1 MTRLKVHIT
10 TLPFNKDNLAFL
22 EKSFDV
28 SINPLGRK
36 IKNEE
41 VYEQVNKADY
51 IIAGTEKYDQEL
63 LSKLVNLKGISR
75 VGIGIDNID
84 LDIAAKNNIKVFNT
98 PEEPAKGV
106 AELTIAF
113 ILNLLREISSHQ
125 LNLNQGNW
133 ERTLGK
139 SLNEA
144 TISLIGG
151 GRVAKNVSKFL
162 LSARVKKIKVF
173 DVLDLST
180 DPDWKHESISICEFE
195 ECLSNSDIVSLHVP
209 MNEENKNM
217 ISKKEFLVM
226 SKNSY
231 LINVSRGGLINEEDL
246 YEALNSN
253 LIKGAALDVFSYKS
267 LDAVFVGTLDDPE
280 NWQPNGVHLGI
291 ESKIPWDVI
300 HDKLP
305 QYRTEEDPD
314 FIAASS
320 SENTMIK

>member
-28 SINPLGRK
+28 TINPLGRK

-51 IIAGTEKYDQEL
+51 VIAGTEKYDQEL

-84 LDIAAKNNIKVFNT
+84 LDIAAKNNIKIFNT

-106 AELTIAF
+106 AELTLTF

-125 LNLNQGNW
+125 HNLNQGNW

-162 LSARVKKIKVF
+162 LSAGVKKIKVF
-173 DVLDLST
+173 DILDLST
-180 DPDWKHESISICEFE
+180 DPDWRHESISFCGFE

-253 LIKGAALDVFSYKS
+253 LIKGAALDVFATEPYE
-267 LDAVFVGTLDDPE
+267 G
-280 NWQPNGVHLGI
+280 
-291 ESKIPWDVI
+291 
-300 HDKLP
+300 KLL
-305 QYRTEEDPD
+305 ECKNL
-314 FIAASS
+314 IATPHVASS
-320 SENTMIK
+320 TEYVRDQMERRACENLINLLDE

>member
-28 SINPLGRK
+28 TINPLGRK

-41 VYEQVNKADY
+41 VYDQVCKADY
-51 IIAGTEKYDQEL
+51 VIAGTEKYDQEL

-84 LDIAAKNNIKVFNT
+84 LDIAAKNNIKIFNT

-106 AELTIAF
+106 AELTLTF

-125 LNLNQGNW
+125 HNLNQGNW

-162 LSARVKKIKVF
+162 LSAGVKKIKVF
-173 DVLDLST
+173 DILDLST
-180 DPDWKHESISICEFE
+180 DPDWRHESISICGFE

-209 MNEENKNM
+209 MNAENKNM
-217 ISKKEFLVM
+217 ISKKELLVM
-226 SKNSY
+226 GKNSY

-253 LIKGAALDVFSYKS
+253 LIKGAALDVFATEPYE
-267 LDAVFVGTLDDPE
+267 G
-280 NWQPNGVHLGI
+280 
-291 ESKIPWDVI
+291 
-300 HDKLP
+300 KLL
-305 QYRTEEDPD
+305 ECKNL
-314 FIAASS
+314 IATPHVASS
-320 SENTMIK
+320 TEYVRDQMERRACENLINLLDE

>member
-28 SINPLGRK
+28 TINPLGRK

-51 IIAGTEKYDQEL
+51 VIAGTEKYDQEL

-84 LDIAAKNNIKVFNT
+84 LDIAAKNNIKIFNT

-106 AELTIAF
+106 AELTLTF

-162 LSARVKKIKVF
+162 LSAGVKKIKVF
-173 DVLDLST
+173 DILDLST
-180 DPDWKHESISICEFE
+180 DPDWRHESISICGFE
-195 ECLSNSDIVSLHVP
+195 KCLSNSDIVSLHVP
-209 MNEENKNM
+209 MSEENKNM
-217 ISKKEFLVM
+217 ISKKELLVM
-226 SKNSY
+226 GKNSY

-253 LIKGAALDVFSYKS
+253 LIKGAALDVFATEPYE
-267 LDAVFVGTLDDPE
+267 G
-280 NWQPNGVHLGI
+280 
-291 ESKIPWDVI
+291 
-300 HDKLP
+300 KLL
-305 QYRTEEDPD
+305 ECKNL
-314 FIAASS
+314 IATPHVASS
-320 SENTMIK
+320 TEYVRNQMERKACENLINLLDE

>member
-1 MTRLKVHIT
+1 MTKLKVHIT

-28 SINPLGRK
+28 TINPLGRK

-63 LSKLVNLKGISR
+63 LCKLVNLKGISR

-253 LIKGAALDVFSYKS
+253 LIKGAALDVFATEPYE
-267 LDAVFVGTLDDPE
+267 G
-280 NWQPNGVHLGI
+280 
-291 ESKIPWDVI
+291 
-300 HDKLP
+300 KLL
-305 QYRTEEDPD
+305 ECKNL
-314 FIAASS
+314 IATPHVASS
-320 SENTMIK
+320 TEYVRDQMERKACENLINLLDE

>member
-28 SINPLGRK
+28 TINPLGRK

-41 VYEQVNKADY
+41 VYEQVHKADY
-51 IIAGTEKYDQEL
+51 VIAGTEKYDEEL
-63 LSKLVNLKGISR
+63 LSKLENLKGISR

-125 LNLNQGNW
+125 LNLNQGKW

-162 LSARVKKIKVF
+162 LSGGVKKIKVF
-173 DVLDLST
+173 DILDLST
-180 DPDWKHESISICEFE
+180 DPDWKHESISMCGFE

-209 MNEENKNM
+209 MNVQNKNM
-217 ISKKEFLVM
+217 ISKKELLVM
-226 SKNSY
+226 GKNSY

-246 YEALNSN
+246 YKALNSN
-253 LIKGAALDVFSYKS
+253 LIKGAALDVFATEPYK
-267 LDAVFVGTLDDPE
+267 G
-280 NWQPNGVHLGI
+280 
-291 ESKIPWDVI
+291 
-300 HDKLP
+300 KLL
-305 QYRTEEDPD
+305 ECKNL
-314 FIAASS
+314 IATPHVASS
-320 SENTMIK
+320 TEYVRDQMERKACENLINLLHE

>member
-28 SINPLGRK
+28 TINPLGRK

-51 IIAGTEKYDQEL
+51 VIAGTEKYDQEL

-84 LDIAAKNNIKVFNT
+84 LDIAAKNNIKIFNT

-106 AELTIAF
+106 AELTLTF

-125 LNLNQGNW
+125 HNLNQGNW

-162 LSARVKKIKVF
+162 LSAGVKKIKVF
-173 DVLDLST
+173 DILDLST
-180 DPDWKHESISICEFE
+180 DPDWRHENISICGFE

-217 ISKKEFLVM
+217 ISKKELLVM
-226 SKNSY
+226 GKDSY

-253 LIKGAALDVFSYKS
+253 LIKGAALDVFATEPYE
-267 LDAVFVGTLDDPE
+267 G
-280 NWQPNGVHLGI
+280 
-291 ESKIPWDVI
+291 
-300 HDKLP
+300 KLL
-305 QYRTEEDPD
+305 ECKNL
-314 FIAASS
+314 IATPHVASS
-320 SENTMIK
+320 TEYVRDQMERKACENLINLLDE

>member
-28 SINPLGRK
+28 TINPLGRK

-41 VYEQVNKADY
+41 VYEQVHKADY
-51 IIAGTEKYDQEL
+51 IIAGTEKYNQEL

-84 LDIAAKNNIKVFNT
+84 LDIAAKNNIKIFNT

-106 AELTIAF
+106 AELTLAF

-133 ERTLGK
+133 EKTLGK

-162 LSARVKKIKVF
+162 LSAGVKKIKVF
-173 DVLDLST
+173 DILDLST
-180 DPDWKHESISICEFE
+180 DPDWKHESISICGFE

-217 ISKKEFLVM
+217 ISKKELLVM
-226 SKNSY
+226 GKNSY

-253 LIKGAALDVFSYKS
+253 LIKGAALDVFATEPYEGKL
-267 LDAVFVGTLDDPE
+267 LDCKNL
-280 NWQPNGVHLGI
+280 
-291 ESKIPWDVI
+291 
-300 HDKLP
+300 
-305 QYRTEEDPD
+305 
-314 FIAASS
+314 IATPHVASS
-320 SENTMIK
+320 TEYVRDQMERRACENLINLLDE

>member
-28 SINPLGRK
+28 TINPLGRK

-41 VYEQVNKADY
+41 VYEQVYKADY
-51 IIAGTEKYDQEL
+51 VIAGTEKYDQEL

-84 LDIAAKNNIKVFNT
+84 LDIAAKNNIKIFNT

-106 AELTIAF
+106 AELTLTF

-162 LSARVKKIKVF
+162 LSAGVKKIKVF
-173 DVLDLST
+173 DILDLST
-180 DPDWKHESISICEFE
+180 DPDWRHESISICGFE

-217 ISKKEFLVM
+217 ISKKELLVM
-226 SKNSY
+226 GKNSY

-253 LIKGAALDVFSYKS
+253 LIKGAALDVFATEPYE
-267 LDAVFVGTLDDPE
+267 G
-280 NWQPNGVHLGI
+280 
-291 ESKIPWDVI
+291 
-300 HDKLP
+300 KLL
-305 QYRTEEDPD
+305 ECKNL
-314 FIAASS
+314 IATPHVASS
-320 SENTMIK
+320 TEYVRDQMERRACENLINLLDE

>member
-1 MTRLKVHIT
+1 MTKLKVHIT

-28 SINPLGRK
+28 TINPLGRK

-51 IIAGTEKYDQEL
+51 VIAGTEKYDQEL

-162 LSARVKKIKVF
+162 LSAGVKKIKVF
-173 DVLDLST
+173 DILDLST
-180 DPDWKHESISICEFE
+180 DPDWKHESISICGFE

-253 LIKGAALDVFSYKS
+253 LIKGAALDVFATEPYE
-267 LDAVFVGTLDDPE
+267 G
-280 NWQPNGVHLGI
+280 
-291 ESKIPWDVI
+291 
-300 HDKLP
+300 KLL
-305 QYRTEEDPD
+305 ECKNL
-314 FIAASS
+314 IATPHVASS
-320 SENTMIK
+320 TEYVRDQMERRACENLINLLDE

>member
-1 MTRLKVHIT
+1 MTKLKVHIT

-28 SINPLGRK
+28 TINPLGRK

-51 IIAGTEKYDQEL
+51 VIAGTEKYDQEL

-162 LSARVKKIKVF
+162 LSAGVKKIKVF
-173 DVLDLST
+173 DILDLST
-180 DPDWKHESISICEFE
+180 DPDWKHESISICGFE

-253 LIKGAALDVFSYKS
+253 LIKGAALDVFATEPYE
-267 LDAVFVGTLDDPE
+267 G
-280 NWQPNGVHLGI
+280 
-291 ESKIPWDVI
+291 
-300 HDKLP
+300 KLL
-305 QYRTEEDPD
+305 ECKNL
-314 FIAASS
+314 IATPHVASS
-320 SENTMIK
+320 TEYVRDQMERKACENLINLLDE

>member
-28 SINPLGRK
+28 TINPLGRK

-51 IIAGTEKYDQEL
+51 VIAGTEKYDQEL

-106 AELTIAF
+106 AELTLTF

-125 LNLNQGNW
+125 HNLNQGNW

-162 LSARVKKIKVF
+162 LSAGVKKIKVF
-173 DVLDLST
+173 DILDLST
-180 DPDWKHESISICEFE
+180 DPDWRHESISICGFE

-253 LIKGAALDVFSYKS
+253 LIKGAALDVFATEPYE
-267 LDAVFVGTLDDPE
+267 G
-280 NWQPNGVHLGI
+280 
-291 ESKIPWDVI
+291 
-300 HDKLP
+300 KLL
-305 QYRTEEDPD
+305 ECKNL
-314 FIAASS
+314 IATPHVASS
-320 SENTMIK
+320 TEYVRDQMERKACENLINLLDE

>member
-28 SINPLGRK
+28 TINPLGRK

-41 VYEQVNKADY
+41 IYEQVHKADY
-51 IIAGTEKYDQEL
+51 VIAGTEKYDEEL
-63 LSKLVNLKGISR
+63 LSKLENLKGISR

-125 LNLNQGNW
+125 LNLNQGKW

-162 LSARVKKIKVF
+162 LSGGVKKIKVF
-173 DVLDLST
+173 DILDLST
-180 DPDWKHESISICEFE
+180 DPDWKHESISICGFE

-209 MNEENKNM
+209 MNVQNKNM
-217 ISKKEFLVM
+217 ISKKELLVM
-226 SKNSY
+226 GKNSY

-246 YEALNSN
+246 YKALNSN
-253 LIKGAALDVFSYKS
+253 LIKGAALDVFATEPYK
-267 LDAVFVGTLDDPE
+267 G
-280 NWQPNGVHLGI
+280 
-291 ESKIPWDVI
+291 
-300 HDKLP
+300 KLL
-305 QYRTEEDPD
+305 ECKNL
-314 FIAASS
+314 IATPHVASS
-320 SENTMIK
+320 TEYVRDQMERKACENLINLLHE

>member
-1 MTRLKVHIT
+1 MTKLKVHIT

-28 SINPLGRK
+28 TINPLGRK

-41 VYEQVNKADY
+41 VYEQVHKADY
-51 IIAGTEKYDQEL
+51 VIAGTEKYDQEL

-75 VGIGIDNID
+75 VGIGIDNIN
-84 LDIAAKNNIKVFNT
+84 LDIAAKNNIKIFNT

-106 AELTIAF
+106 AELTLAF

-162 LSARVKKIKVF
+162 LSAGVKKIKVF
-173 DVLDLST
+173 DILDLST
-180 DPDWKHESISICEFE
+180 DPDWKHESISICGFE

-209 MNEENKNM
+209 MNEKNKNM
-217 ISKKEFLVM
+217 ISKKELLVM
-226 SKNSY
+226 GKNSY

-253 LIKGAALDVFSYKS
+253 LIKGAALDVFATEPYEGKL
-267 LDAVFVGTLDDPE
+267 LDCKNL
-280 NWQPNGVHLGI
+280 
-291 ESKIPWDVI
+291 
-300 HDKLP
+300 
-305 QYRTEEDPD
+305 
-314 FIAASS
+314 IATPHVASS
-320 SENTMIK
+320 TEYVRDQMERKACENLISLLDE

>member
-28 SINPLGRK
+28 TINPLGRK

-51 IIAGTEKYDQEL
+51 VIAGTEKYDQEL

-84 LDIAAKNNIKVFNT
+84 LDIAAKNNIKIFNT

-106 AELTIAF
+106 AELTLTF

-125 LNLNQGNW
+125 HNLNQGNW

-162 LSARVKKIKVF
+162 LSAGVKKIKVF
-173 DVLDLST
+173 DILDLST
-180 DPDWKHESISICEFE
+180 DPDWKHESISICGFE

-217 ISKKEFLVM
+217 ISKKELLVM
-226 SKNSY
+226 GKNSY

-253 LIKGAALDVFSYKS
+253 RIKGAALDVFATEPYE
-267 LDAVFVGTLDDPE
+267 G
-280 NWQPNGVHLGI
+280 
-291 ESKIPWDVI
+291 
-300 HDKLP
+300 KLL
-305 QYRTEEDPD
+305 ECKNL
-314 FIAASS
+314 IATPHVASS
-320 SENTMIK
+320 TEYVRDQMERRACENLINLLDE

>member
-28 SINPLGRK
+28 TINPLGRK

-51 IIAGTEKYDQEL
+51 VIAGTEKYDQEL

-84 LDIAAKNNIKVFNT
+84 LDIAAKNNIKIFNT

-106 AELTIAF
+106 AELTLTF

-162 LSARVKKIKVF
+162 LSAGVKKIKVF
-173 DVLDLST
+173 DILDLST
-180 DPDWKHESISICEFE
+180 DPDWRHESISICGFE
-195 ECLSNSDIVSLHVP
+195 ECISNSDIVSLHIP
-209 MNEENKNM
+209 MNAENKNM
-217 ISKKEFLVM
+217 ISKKELLVM
-226 SKNSY
+226 GKNSY

-253 LIKGAALDVFSYKS
+253 LIKGAALDVFATEPYE
-267 LDAVFVGTLDDPE
+267 G
-280 NWQPNGVHLGI
+280 
-291 ESKIPWDVI
+291 
-300 HDKLP
+300 KLL
-305 QYRTEEDPD
+305 ECKNL
-314 FIAASS
+314 IATPHVASS
-320 SENTMIK
+320 TEYVRDQMERRACENLINLLDE

>member
-1 MTRLKVHIT
+1 MTKLKVHIT

-106 AELTIAF
+106 AELTLTF

-125 LNLNQGNW
+125 HNLNQGNW

-253 LIKGAALDVFSYKS
+253 LIKGAALDVFATEPYEGKL
-267 LDAVFVGTLDDPE
+267 LDCKNL
-280 NWQPNGVHLGI
+280 
-291 ESKIPWDVI
+291 
-300 HDKLP
+300 
-305 QYRTEEDPD
+305 
-314 FIAASS
+314 IATPHVASS
-320 SENTMIK
+320 TEYVRDQMERKACKNLINLLDE

>member
-28 SINPLGRK
+28 TINPLGRK

-41 VYEQVNKADY
+41 VYEQVHKADY
-51 IIAGTEKYDQEL
+51 IIAGTEKYNQEL

-84 LDIAAKNNIKVFNT
+84 LNIAAKNNIKIFNT

-106 AELTIAF
+106 AELTLAF

-133 ERTLGK
+133 EKTLGK

-162 LSARVKKIKVF
+162 LSAGVKKIKVF
-173 DVLDLST
+173 DILDLST
-180 DPDWKHESISICEFE
+180 DPDWRHESISICGFE

-217 ISKKEFLVM
+217 ISKKELLVM
-226 SKNSY
+226 GKNSY

-253 LIKGAALDVFSYKS
+253 LIKGAALDVFATEPYEGKL
-267 LDAVFVGTLDDPE
+267 LDCKNL
-280 NWQPNGVHLGI
+280 
-291 ESKIPWDVI
+291 
-300 HDKLP
+300 
-305 QYRTEEDPD
+305 
-314 FIAASS
+314 IATPHVASS
-320 SENTMIK
+320 TEYVRDQMERKACENLINLLDE

>member
-28 SINPLGRK
+28 TINPLGRK

-41 VYEQVNKADY
+41 VYEQVHKADY
-51 IIAGTEKYDQEL
+51 IIAGTEKYNQEL

-84 LDIAAKNNIKVFNT
+84 LNIAAKNNIKIFNT

-106 AELTIAF
+106 AELTLAF

-133 ERTLGK
+133 EKTLGK

-162 LSARVKKIKVF
+162 LSAGVKKIKVF
-173 DVLDLST
+173 DILDLST
-180 DPDWKHESISICEFE
+180 DPDWRHESISICGFE

-209 MNEENKNM
+209 MNEKNKNL
-217 ISKKEFLVM
+217 ISKKELLVM
-226 SKNSY
+226 GKNSY

-253 LIKGAALDVFSYKS
+253 LIKGAALDVFATEPYEGRL
-267 LDAVFVGTLDDPE
+267 LDCKNL
-280 NWQPNGVHLGI
+280 
-291 ESKIPWDVI
+291 
-300 HDKLP
+300 
-305 QYRTEEDPD
+305 
-314 FIAASS
+314 IATPHVASS
-320 SENTMIK
+320 TEYVRDQMERKACENLINLLDE

>member
-28 SINPLGRK
+28 TINPLGRK

-41 VYEQVNKADY
+41 VYEQVYKADY
-51 IIAGTEKYDQEL
+51 VIAGTEKYDQEL

-84 LDIAAKNNIKVFNT
+84 LDIAAKNNIKIFNT

-106 AELTIAF
+106 AELTLTF

-162 LSARVKKIKVF
+162 LSAGVKKIKVF
-173 DVLDLST
+173 DILDLST
-180 DPDWKHESISICEFE
+180 DPDWRHESISICGFE

-209 MNEENKNM
+209 MNAENKNM
-217 ISKKEFLVM
+217 ISKKELLVM
-226 SKNSY
+226 GKNSY

-253 LIKGAALDVFSYKS
+253 LIKGAALDVFATEPYE
-267 LDAVFVGTLDDPE
+267 G
-280 NWQPNGVHLGI
+280 
-291 ESKIPWDVI
+291 
-300 HDKLP
+300 KLL
-305 QYRTEEDPD
+305 ECKNL
-314 FIAASS
+314 IATPHVASS
-320 SENTMIK
+320 TEYVRDQMERRACENLINLLDE

>member
-28 SINPLGRK
+28 TINPLGRK

-41 VYEQVNKADY
+41 VYEQVHKADY
-51 IIAGTEKYDQEL
+51 VIAGTEKYDQEL

-84 LDIAAKNNIKVFNT
+84 LDIAAKNNIKIFNT

-106 AELTIAF
+106 AELTLAF

-133 ERTLGK
+133 EKTLGK

-162 LSARVKKIKVF
+162 LSGGVKKIKVF
-173 DVLDLST
+173 DILDLST
-180 DPDWKHESISICEFE
+180 DPDWRHESISICGFE

-217 ISKKEFLVM
+217 ISKKELLVM
-226 SKNSY
+226 GKNSY

-253 LIKGAALDVFSYKS
+253 LIKGAALDVFATEPYEGRL
-267 LDAVFVGTLDDPE
+267 LDCKNL
-280 NWQPNGVHLGI
+280 
-291 ESKIPWDVI
+291 
-300 HDKLP
+300 
-305 QYRTEEDPD
+305 
-314 FIAASS
+314 IATPHVASS
-320 SENTMIK
+320 TEYVRDQMERKACENLINLLDE

>member
-28 SINPLGRK
+28 TINPLGRK

-51 IIAGTEKYDQEL
+51 VIAGTEKYDEEL
-63 LSKLVNLKGISR
+63 LSKLENLKGISR

-84 LDIAAKNNIKVFNT
+84 LDIAAKNNIKIFNT

-106 AELTIAF
+106 AELTLTF

-125 LNLNQGNW
+125 HNLNQGNW

-162 LSARVKKIKVF
+162 LSAGVKKIKVF
-173 DVLDLST
+173 DILDLST
-180 DPDWKHESISICEFE
+180 DPDWRHESISICGFE

-209 MNEENKNM
+209 MNAENKNM
-217 ISKKEFLVM
+217 ISKKELLVM
-226 SKNSY
+226 GKNSY

-253 LIKGAALDVFSYKS
+253 LIKGAALDVFATEPYE
-267 LDAVFVGTLDDPE
+267 G
-280 NWQPNGVHLGI
+280 
-291 ESKIPWDVI
+291 
-300 HDKLP
+300 KLL
-305 QYRTEEDPD
+305 ECKNL
-314 FIAASS
+314 IATPHVASS
-320 SENTMIK
+320 TEYVRDQMERRACENLINLLDE

>member
-28 SINPLGRK
+28 TINPLGRK

-51 IIAGTEKYDQEL
+51 VIAGTEKYDQEL

-84 LDIAAKNNIKVFNT
+84 LDIAAKNNIKIFNT

-106 AELTIAF
+106 AELTLTF

-162 LSARVKKIKVF
+162 LSAGVKKIKVF
-173 DVLDLST
+173 DILDLST
-180 DPDWKHESISICEFE
+180 DPDWRHESISICGFE

-217 ISKKEFLVM
+217 ISKKELLVM
-226 SKNSY
+226 GKNSY
-231 LINVSRGGLINEEDL
+231 LINVSRGGLINEKDL

-253 LIKGAALDVFSYKS
+253 LIKGAALDVFATEPYE
-267 LDAVFVGTLDDPE
+267 G
-280 NWQPNGVHLGI
+280 
-291 ESKIPWDVI
+291 
-300 HDKLP
+300 KLL
-305 QYRTEEDPD
+305 ECKNL
-314 FIAASS
+314 IAPPHVASS
-320 SENTMIK
+320 TEYVRDQMERRACENLINLLDE

>member
-1 MTRLKVHIT
+1 MTKLKVHVT
-10 TLPFNKDNLAFL
+10 TLPFNNDNLAFL

-28 SINPLGRK
+28 TINPLGRK

-162 LSARVKKIKVF
+162 LSAGVKKIKVF

-180 DPDWKHESISICEFE
+180 DPDWKHESISICGFE

-253 LIKGAALDVFSYKS
+253 LIKGAALDVFATEPYE
-267 LDAVFVGTLDDPE
+267 G
-280 NWQPNGVHLGI
+280 
-291 ESKIPWDVI
+291 
-300 HDKLP
+300 KLL
-305 QYRTEEDPD
+305 ECKNL
-314 FIAASS
+314 IATPHVASS
-320 SENTMIK
+320 TQYVRDQMERKACENLINLLDE

>member
-28 SINPLGRK
+28 TINPLGRK

-41 VYEQVNKADY
+41 VYKQVHKADY
-51 IIAGTEKYDQEL
+51 VIAGTEQYDQEL

-84 LDIAAKNNIKVFNT
+84 LDIAAKNNIKIFNT

-106 AELTIAF
+106 AELTLTF
-113 ILNLLREISSHQ
+113 ILNLLREITSHQ
-125 LNLNQGNW
+125 HNLNQGNW

-162 LSARVKKIKVF
+162 LSAGVKKIKVF
-173 DVLDLST
+173 DILDLST
-180 DPDWKHESISICEFE
+180 DPDWRHESISICGFE

-217 ISKKEFLVM
+217 ISQKELLVM
-226 SKNSY
+226 GKDSY

-253 LIKGAALDVFSYKS
+253 LIKGAALDVFATEPYE
-267 LDAVFVGTLDDPE
+267 G
-280 NWQPNGVHLGI
+280 
-291 ESKIPWDVI
+291 
-300 HDKLP
+300 KLL
-305 QYRTEEDPD
+305 ECKNL
-314 FIAASS
+314 IATPHVASS
-320 SENTMIK
+320 TKYVRDQMERKACENLINLLDE

>member
-1 MTRLKVHIT
+1 MTKLKVHIT

-28 SINPLGRK
+28 TINPLGRK

-41 VYEQVNKADY
+41 VYEQVHKADY
-51 IIAGTEKYDQEL
+51 VIAGTEKYDEEL
-63 LSKLVNLKGISR
+63 LSKLENLKGISR

-125 LNLNQGNW
+125 LNLNQGKW

-162 LSARVKKIKVF
+162 LSGGVKKIKVF
-173 DVLDLST
+173 DILDLST

-209 MNEENKNM
+209 MNVQNKNM
-217 ISKKEFLVM
+217 ISKKELLVM
-226 SKNSY
+226 GKNSY

-246 YEALNSN
+246 YKALNSN
-253 LIKGAALDVFSYKS
+253 LIKGAALDVFATEPYK
-267 LDAVFVGTLDDPE
+267 G
-280 NWQPNGVHLGI
+280 
-291 ESKIPWDVI
+291 
-300 HDKLP
+300 KLL
-305 QYRTEEDPD
+305 ECKNL
-314 FIAASS
+314 IATPHVASS
-320 SENTMIK
+320 TEYVRDQMERKACENLINLLHE

>member
-28 SINPLGRK
+28 TINPLGRK

-41 VYEQVNKADY
+41 VYKQVYKADY
-51 IIAGTEKYDQEL
+51 VIAGTEKYDQEL

-84 LDIAAKNNIKVFNT
+84 LDIAAKNNIKIFNT

-106 AELTIAF
+106 AELTLAF

-133 ERTLGK
+133 EKTLGK

-162 LSARVKKIKVF
+162 LSAGVKKIKVF
-173 DVLDLST
+173 DILDLSA
-180 DPDWKHESISICEFE
+180 DPDWRHESISICEFE

-209 MNEENKNM
+209 MNEKNKNM
-217 ISKKEFLVM
+217 ISKKELLVM
-226 SKNSY
+226 GKNSY

-253 LIKGAALDVFSYKS
+253 LIKGAALDVFATEPYEGRL
-267 LDAVFVGTLDDPE
+267 LDCKNL
-280 NWQPNGVHLGI
+280 
-291 ESKIPWDVI
+291 
-300 HDKLP
+300 
-305 QYRTEEDPD
+305 
-314 FIAASS
+314 IATPHVASS
-320 SENTMIK
+320 TEYVRDQMERRACENLINLLDE

>member
-28 SINPLGRK
+28 TINPLGRK

-41 VYEQVNKADY
+41 VYEQVHKADY
-51 IIAGTEKYDQEL
+51 VIAGTEKYDQEL

-84 LDIAAKNNIKVFNT
+84 LDIAAKNNIKIFNT

-106 AELTIAF
+106 AELTLAF

-162 LSARVKKIKVF
+162 LSAGVKKIKVF
-173 DVLDLST
+173 DILDLST
-180 DPDWKHESISICEFE
+180 DPDWKHESISICGFE

-209 MNEENKNM
+209 MNEKNKNM
-217 ISKKEFLVM
+217 ISKKELLVM
-226 SKNSY
+226 GKNSY

-253 LIKGAALDVFSYKS
+253 LIKGAALDVFATEPYEGKL
-267 LDAVFVGTLDDPE
+267 LDCKNL
-280 NWQPNGVHLGI
+280 
-291 ESKIPWDVI
+291 
-300 HDKLP
+300 
-305 QYRTEEDPD
+305 
-314 FIAASS
+314 IATPHVASS
-320 SENTMIK
+320 TEYVRDQMERKACENLISLLDE

>member
-28 SINPLGRK
+28 TINTLGRK

-41 VYEQVNKADY
+41 VYDQVYKADY
-51 IIAGTEKYDQEL
+51 VIAGTEKYDQEL

-84 LDIAAKNNIKVFNT
+84 LDIAAKNNIKIFNT

-106 AELTIAF
+106 AELTLTF

-162 LSARVKKIKVF
+162 LSAGVKKIKVF
-173 DVLDLST
+173 DILDLST
-180 DPDWKHESISICEFE
+180 DPDWRHESISICGFE

-217 ISKKEFLVM
+217 ISKKELLVM
-226 SKNSY
+226 GKNSY

-253 LIKGAALDVFSYKS
+253 LIKGAALDVFATEPYE
-267 LDAVFVGTLDDPE
+267 G
-280 NWQPNGVHLGI
+280 
-291 ESKIPWDVI
+291 
-300 HDKLP
+300 KLL
-305 QYRTEEDPD
+305 ECKNL
-314 FIAASS
+314 IATPHVASS
-320 SENTMIK
+320 TEYVRDQMERRACENLINLLDE

>member
-1 MTRLKVHIT
+1 MTKLKVHIT
-10 TLPFNKDNLAFL
+10 TLPFNKNNLAFL

-28 SINPLGRK
+28 TINPLGRK

-41 VYEQVNKADY
+41 VYEQVHKADY
-51 IIAGTEKYDQEL
+51 VIAGTEKYDEEL
-63 LSKLVNLKGISR
+63 LSKLENLKGISR

-125 LNLNQGNW
+125 LNLNQGKW

-162 LSARVKKIKVF
+162 LSGGVKKIKVF
-173 DVLDLST
+173 DMLDLST

-217 ISKKEFLVM
+217 ISKKELLVM
-226 SKNSY
+226 GKNSY

-253 LIKGAALDVFSYKS
+253 LIKGAALDVFATEPYEGRL
-267 LDAVFVGTLDDPE
+267 LDCKNL
-280 NWQPNGVHLGI
+280 
-291 ESKIPWDVI
+291 
-300 HDKLP
+300 
-305 QYRTEEDPD
+305 
-314 FIAASS
+314 IATPHVASS
-320 SENTMIK
+320 TEYVRDQMERKACENLINLLHE

>member
-1 MTRLKVHIT
+1 MERIGGFVQAMTGLGT
-10 TLPFNKDNLAFL
+10 AFL
-22 EKSFDV
+22 ALSFLT
-28 SINPLGRK
+28 NPLGLIATFKSVLIFFHKGLLGAFAALARHPLVLGAGIFMAGKYLPQMFPGLVNREETK
-36 IKNEE
+36 IEEGLETSGDEE

-51 IIAGTEKYDQEL
+51 VIAGTEKYDQEL

-84 LDIAAKNNIKVFNT
+84 LDIAAKNNIKIFNT

-106 AELTIAF
+106 AELTLTF

-125 LNLNQGNW
+125 HNLNQGNW

-162 LSARVKKIKVF
+162 LSAGVKKIKVF
-173 DVLDLST
+173 DILDLST
-180 DPDWKHESISICEFE
+180 DPDWSHESISICGFE

-217 ISKKEFLVM
+217 ISKKELLVM
-226 SKNSY
+226 GKNSY
-231 LINVSRGGLINEEDL
+231 LINVSRGGLI
-246 YEALNSN
+246 
-253 LIKGAALDVFSYKS
+253 
-267 LDAVFVGTLDDPE
+267 TR
-280 NWQPNGVHLGI
+280 
-291 ESKIPWDVI
+291 KIYT
-300 HDKLP
+300 KL
-305 QYRTEEDPD
+305 
-314 FIAASS
+314 
-320 SENTMIK
+320 

>member
-28 SINPLGRK
+28 TINPLGRK

-41 VYEQVNKADY
+41 VYEQVHKADY
-51 IIAGTEKYDQEL
+51 VIAGTEKYDQEL

-84 LDIAAKNNIKVFNT
+84 LDIAAKNNIKIFNT

-106 AELTIAF
+106 AELTLAF

-162 LSARVKKIKVF
+162 LSAGVKKIKVF
-173 DVLDLST
+173 DILDLST
-180 DPDWKHESISICEFE
+180 DPDWKHESISICGFE

-209 MNEENKNM
+209 MNEKNKNM
-217 ISKKEFLVM
+217 ISKKELLVM
-226 SKNSY
+226 GKNSY

-253 LIKGAALDVFSYKS
+253 LIKGAALDVFATEPYE
-267 LDAVFVGTLDDPE
+267 G
-280 NWQPNGVHLGI
+280 
-291 ESKIPWDVI
+291 
-300 HDKLP
+300 KLL
-305 QYRTEEDPD
+305 ECKNL
-314 FIAASS
+314 IATPHVASS
-320 SENTMIK
+320 TEYVRDQMERKACENLISLLDE

>member
-28 SINPLGRK
+28 TINPLGRK

-51 IIAGTEKYDQEL
+51 VIAGTEKYDQEL

-84 LDIAAKNNIKVFNT
+84 LDIAAKNNIKIFNT

-162 LSARVKKIKVF
+162 LSAGVKKIKVF
-173 DVLDLST
+173 DILDLST
-180 DPDWKHESISICEFE
+180 DPDWKHESISICGFE

-217 ISKKEFLVM
+217 ISKKELLVM
-226 SKNSY
+226 GKNSY

-253 LIKGAALDVFSYKS
+253 LIKGAALDVFATEPYE
-267 LDAVFVGTLDDPE
+267 G
-280 NWQPNGVHLGI
+280 
-291 ESKIPWDVI
+291 
-300 HDKLP
+300 KLL
-305 QYRTEEDPD
+305 ECKNL
-314 FIAASS
+314 IATPHVASS
-320 SENTMIK
+320 TEYVRDQMERRACENLINLLDE

>member
-22 EKSFDV
+22 EQSFDV
-28 SINPLGRK
+28 TINPLGRK

-41 VYEQVNKADY
+41 VYEQVHKADY
-51 IIAGTEKYDQEL
+51 IIAGTEKYNQEL

-84 LDIAAKNNIKVFNT
+84 LDIAAKNNIKIFNT

-106 AELTIAF
+106 AELTLAF

-133 ERTLGK
+133 EKTLGK

-162 LSARVKKIKVF
+162 LSAGVKKIKVF
-173 DVLDLST
+173 DILDLST
-180 DPDWKHESISICEFE
+180 DPDWKHESISICGFE

-217 ISKKEFLVM
+217 ISKKELLVM
-226 SKNSY
+226 GKNSY

-253 LIKGAALDVFSYKS
+253 LIKGAALDVFATEPYEGKL
-267 LDAVFVGTLDDPE
+267 LDCKNL
-280 NWQPNGVHLGI
+280 
-291 ESKIPWDVI
+291 
-300 HDKLP
+300 
-305 QYRTEEDPD
+305 
-314 FIAASS
+314 IATPHVASS
-320 SENTMIK
+320 TEYVRDQMERRACENLINLLDE

>member
-28 SINPLGRK
+28 TINPLGRK

-51 IIAGTEKYDQEL
+51 VIAGTEKYDQEL

-162 LSARVKKIKVF
+162 LSAGVKKIKVF
-173 DVLDLST
+173 DILDLST
-180 DPDWKHESISICEFE
+180 DPDWKHESISICGFE

-217 ISKKEFLVM
+217 ISKKELLVM
-226 SKNSY
+226 GKNSY

-253 LIKGAALDVFSYKS
+253 LIKGAALDVFATEPYE
-267 LDAVFVGTLDDPE
+267 G
-280 NWQPNGVHLGI
+280 
-291 ESKIPWDVI
+291 
-300 HDKLP
+300 KLL
-305 QYRTEEDPD
+305 ECKNL
-314 FIAASS
+314 IATPHVASS
-320 SENTMIK
+320 TEYVRDQMERKACENLINLLDE

>member
-28 SINPLGRK
+28 TINPLGRK

-51 IIAGTEKYDQEL
+51 VIAGTEKYDQEL

-84 LDIAAKNNIKVFNT
+84 LDIAAKNNIKIFNT

-106 AELTIAF
+106 AELTLTF

-125 LNLNQGNW
+125 HNLNQGNW

-162 LSARVKKIKVF
+162 LSAGVKKIKVF
-173 DVLDLST
+173 DILDLST
-180 DPDWKHESISICEFE
+180 DPDWRHESISICGFE

-217 ISKKEFLVM
+217 ISKKELLVM
-226 SKNSY
+226 GKNSY
-231 LINVSRGGLINEEDL
+231 LINVSRG
-246 YEALNSN
+246 
-253 LIKGAALDVFSYKS
+253 
-267 LDAVFVGTLDDPE
+267 
-280 NWQPNGVHLGI
+280 
-291 ESKIPWDVI
+291 
-300 HDKLP
+300 
-305 QYRTEEDPD
+305 
-314 FIAASS
+314 
-320 SENTMIK
+320 

>member
-28 SINPLGRK
+28 TINPLGRK

-51 IIAGTEKYDQEL
+51 VIAGTEKYDQEL

-162 LSARVKKIKVF
+162 LSAGVKKIKVF
-173 DVLDLST
+173 DILDLST
-180 DPDWKHESISICEFE
+180 DPDWRHESISICGFE

-217 ISKKEFLVM
+217 ISKKELLVM
-226 SKNSY
+226 GKDSY

-253 LIKGAALDVFSYKS
+253 LIKGAALDVFATEPYE
-267 LDAVFVGTLDDPE
+267 G
-280 NWQPNGVHLGI
+280 
-291 ESKIPWDVI
+291 
-300 HDKLP
+300 KLL
-305 QYRTEEDPD
+305 ECKNL
-314 FIAASS
+314 IATPHVASS
-320 SENTMIK
+320 TEYVRDQMERRACENLINLLDE

>member
-28 SINPLGRK
+28 TINPLGRK
-36 IKNEE
+36 IRNEE
-41 VYEQVNKADY
+41 VYEQVHEADY
-51 IIAGTEKYDQEL
+51 VIAGTEKYDQEL
-63 LSKLVNLKGISR
+63 LNKLVNLKGISR

-84 LDIAAKNNIKVFNT
+84 LDIAAKNNIKIFNT

-106 AELTIAF
+106 AELTLTF

-162 LSARVKKIKVF
+162 LSAGVKKIKVF
-173 DVLDLST
+173 DILDLST
-180 DPDWKHESISICEFE
+180 DPDWRHESISICGFE

-217 ISKKEFLVM
+217 ISKKELLVM
-226 SKNSY
+226 GKNSY

-253 LIKGAALDVFSYKS
+253 LIKGAALDVFATEPYE
-267 LDAVFVGTLDDPE
+267 G
-280 NWQPNGVHLGI
+280 
-291 ESKIPWDVI
+291 
-300 HDKLP
+300 KLL
-305 QYRTEEDPD
+305 ECKNL
-314 FIAASS
+314 IATPHVASS
-320 SENTMIK
+320 TEYVRDQMERRACENLINLLDE